1 MKSPPRII
9 TPLQIITPNI
19 TKTGVSIAET
29 KENVYK
35 KLPETKETQ
44 TGDDLSPPNKI
55 AKIDD
60 NKIPKKLYCSIDS
73 MPPIESLHSAN
84 IEDWS
89 AKKLVEKITQKET
102 FREDLV
108 AKFSRIYS
116 TEIDSIKIEK
126 LQGSKGV
133 NADSH
138 FIITHGE
145 KKYHAKP
152 ALHGNGISLG
162 SKFNEIT
169 FYKLNEILKIGP
181 RCDGIVSDD
190 GVLMIVT
197 EDLSSRT
204 VGNAQNK
211 TISFADNEK
220 SKGVKK
226 DVIEAIPS
234 RHRDNVHRCATEIV
248 INLLFYADVQANYG
262 NTGFKITKKII
273 DGDSQE
279 IKEKPFIIDF
289 RLSTNEDLHLKY
301 NEFLTN
307 QSDEIKKYAE
317 IIGSHLDSGSA
328 KEEIPVDIFKFK
340 QDDPQIIKDALK
352 KLFLTEDGNLSKF
365 DEAILNA
372 FDYSTLL
379 AKNSGMSDR
388 DLSDNITSI
397 EIQKQKTI
405 LHVKAFLENPKIH
418 NFLEEEG
425 RKIKAEKTLTA
436 SSASLSASG
445 SEGGSASTSPRDLES
460 VINISDT
467 KEGVSKSIAV

>member
-19 TKTGVSIAET
+19 AKTGVSIAET

-73 MPPIESLHSAN
+73 MPSIESLHSAN

-169 FYKLNEILKIGP
+169 FYSP
-181 RCDGIVSDD
+181 YSW
-190 GVLMIVT
+190 
-197 EDLSSRT
+197 SR
-204 VGNAQNK
+204 
-211 TISFADNEK
+211 I
-220 SKGVKK
+220 
-226 DVIEAIPS
+226 
-234 RHRDNVHRCATEIV
+234 
-248 INLLFYADVQANYG
+248 
-262 NTGFKITKKII
+262 
-273 DGDSQE
+273 
-279 IKEKPFIIDF
+279 
-289 RLSTNEDLHLKY
+289 
-301 NEFLTN
+301 
-307 QSDEIKKYAE
+307 
-317 IIGSHLDSGSA
+317 
-328 KEEIPVDIFKFK
+328 
-340 QDDPQIIKDALK
+340 
-352 KLFLTEDGNLSKF
+352 
-365 DEAILNA
+365 
-372 FDYSTLL
+372 
-379 AKNSGMSDR
+379 
-388 DLSDNITSI
+388 
-397 EIQKQKTI
+397 
-405 LHVKAFLENPKIH
+405 
-418 NFLEEEG
+418 
-425 RKIKAEKTLTA
+425 
-436 SSASLSASG
+436 
-445 SEGGSASTSPRDLES
+445 
-460 VINISDT
+460 
-467 KEGVSKSIAV
+467 